1 LRTLRAFGAALL
13 LMLSF
18 VRDVRAVELRV
29 TLQLPQESLLYESL
43 RKFKTRVEVETK
55 QAVTVS
61 LFAGSELYKAPEV
74 GPAVGSGAIEMG
86 VSLLT
91 EYSEAVP
98 ASRIFS
104 LPFLFSKKALAVKAS
119 AMGSRIRGPIDGSI
133 LAGTGARVLW
143 WVPTASQVLI
153 AKDRVFRVPGDIAGQ
168 KIRVFGTSL
177 PELIRLCG
185 GEPLMIPGSE
195 QYELYLTGKA
205 DGGITT
211 IDSFASRKLWEVV
224 NTVVL
229 VRQIYEV
236 WIVLMNETVWQ
247 SLSEEQRIAVAAAAE
262 EAEVFAKGSIDALE
276 SQVLQEAAQH
286 GMKLMTLTDREIDE
300 WKSCSSAMA
309 EEFLD
314 KAGAQG
320 EIVMAG
326 YRDLLTR

>member
-1 LRTLRAFGAALL
+1 LHTLRAFGAALL
-13 LMLSF
+13 LMLGLTRG
-18 VRDVRAVELRV
+18 VTALELRV
-29 TLQLPQESLLYESL
+29 TLQLPQESLLYESIQ
-43 RKFKTRVEVETK
+43 KFKARVEGETK
-55 QAVTVS
+55 QALTVR
-61 LFAGSELYKAPEV
+61 LFAGSQLYKAPEV

-86 VSLLT
+86 ASLLT
-91 EYSEAVP
+91 EYSEAAP

-104 LPFLFSKKALAVKAS
+104 LPFLFSNKALAVKAS
-119 AMGSRIRGPIDGSI
+119 AIGSRIRGPIDDSI
-133 LAGTGARVLW
+133 RAATGARVLW
-143 WVPTASQVLI
+143 WVPAAAQVLI
-153 AKDRVFRVPGDIAGQ
+153 AKDRVLRVPGDIAGK

-195 QYELYLTGKA
+195 QYELYLSGKA

-247 SLSEEQRIAVAAAAE
+247 SLSDDQRIAVAAAAE
-262 EAEVFAKGSIDALE
+262 EAEIFARSSIDALE
-276 SQVLQEAAQH
+276 SHVLEEAAQH
-286 GMKLMTLTDREIDE
+286 GVKLVTLSDREVEE

-309 EEFLD
+309 EGFLD

-320 EIVMAG
+320 EILMTG
-326 YRDLLTR
+326 YRDMLTR